1 MCRRLEKLHDPA
13 PGAGLPCRYPYKT
26 PFRVAFEGDA
36 IEVTGRL
43 TTPEQVDKLV
53 QILQLN
59 KVMIT
64 PVHGAIATEYTKDEE
79 GREAEELDRKLNEEI
94 DGNE

>member
-1 MCRRLEKLHDPA
+1 MPSPQIATPTAQPLAQPTGA
-13 PGAGLPCRYPYKT
+13 P
-26 PFRVAFEGDA
+26 FHVAITADT

-64 PVHGAIATEYTKDEE
+64 PVHGAMATEYTDDEKS
-79 GREAEELDRKLNEEI
+79 RDAEELDRWANKEI